1 MGDIFNDDYQDF
13 LKSLNNNHVEYVLV
27 GGYSVILHGYSRTT
41 GDMDILV
48 RNSKENYLKIKQA
61 FYEFGMS
68 VFDMTE
74 QKFLDNNTSD
84 VFTFGRQP
92 CAIDIMTAIKGSS
105 FDEIFNH
112 AVSIDVEGIPV
123 KTIHINQLIEVKK
136 ASGRYKD
143 FDDIE
148 KLTGKK

>member
-1 MGDIFNDDYQDF
+1 MGDIFNDDFQDF
-13 LKSLNNNHVEYVLV
+13 LKSLNHYLVEYVLV

-48 RNSKENYLKIKQA
+48 RNSKENYPRLVQA
-61 FYEFGMS
+61 FKSFGMP

-74 QKFLDNNTSD
+74 AKFMDNNKTD

-92 CAIDIMTAIKGSS
+92 SAIDIMTAIKGSS
-105 FDEIFNH
+105 FEEVYKHAIEIE
-112 AVSIDVEGIPV
+112 VEGILV

-136 ASGRYKD
+136 AAGRFKD
-143 FDDIE
+143 LDDIE
-148 KLTGKK
+148 KLTGNQ